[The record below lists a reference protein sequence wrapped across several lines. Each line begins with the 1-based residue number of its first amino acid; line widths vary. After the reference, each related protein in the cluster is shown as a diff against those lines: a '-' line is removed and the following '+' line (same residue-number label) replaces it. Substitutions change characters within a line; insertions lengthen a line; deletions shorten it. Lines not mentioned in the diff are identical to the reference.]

1 MLQTWTTIQGNHMRH
16 CAPLI
21 AIALLTIWFG
31 TSPHAQD
38 INNARQLLEQALEVL
53 TITPPQP
60 EPIATPG
67 AFTAALEAA
76 ARARCCNWRR
86 SSAIRTRSRSA
97 SR

>member
-1 MLQTWTTIQGNHMRH
+1 MRH
-16 CAPLI
+16 CPPLI

-76 ARARCCNWRR
+76 APGAVLQLAPEF
-86 SSAIRTRSRSA
+86 SYPDALRSA